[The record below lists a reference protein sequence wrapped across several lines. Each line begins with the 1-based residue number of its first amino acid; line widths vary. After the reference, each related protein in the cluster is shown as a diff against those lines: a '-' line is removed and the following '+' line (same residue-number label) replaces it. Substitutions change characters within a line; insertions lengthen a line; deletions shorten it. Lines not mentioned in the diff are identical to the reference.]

1 MAIAKKCDRCG
12 GYFDKDS
19 SEYNQVLIDN
29 SFTLGNRLKAF
40 DVCPTC
46 MKRFMQWMNGKAV
59 IVPVAKGEDD
69 A

>member
-19 SEYNQVLIDN
+19 SGYNQILIDN
-29 SFTLGNRLKAF
+29 SFTLGNHLRVF

-46 MKRFMQWMNGKAV
+46 MKQFMEWMNGKAV
-59 IVPVAKGEDD
+59 IVPVVKGETD

>member
-12 GYFDKDS
+12 EYFDRDS
-19 SEYNQVLIDN
+19 RGYNQVSIDN
-29 SFTLGNRLKAF
+29 SFTLGNCLKSF

-46 MKRFMQWMNGKAV
+46 MERFMQWMNDKAV